1 MRAAN
6 ETTPSCTSPF
16 QGEEK
21 VCVSS
26 PERGGLGRG
35 RLRWRSASALVCLA
49 LVIVAVGLGACGR
62 KEKLTPPRGADYP
75 RQYPR
80 E

>member
-1 MRAAN
+1 MSRI
-6 ETTPSCTSPF
+6 
-16 QGEEK
+16 
-21 VCVSS
+21 
-26 PERGGLGRG
+26 
-35 RLRWRSASALVCLA
+35 LRNVTMLA
-49 LVIVAVGLGACGR
+49 LVLMVAVTASGCGR

>member
-1 MRAAN
+1 MSHMIRTITAIVLVL
-6 ETTPSCTSPF
+6 TTTVLLD
-16 QGEEK
+16 G
-21 VCVSS
+21 
-26 PERGGLGRG
+26 
-35 RLRWRSASALVCLA
+35 
-49 LVIVAVGLGACGR
+49 CGR

>member
-1 MRAAN
+1 MNKTPLNKTPLNKTPLNKTMRVLIA
-6 ETTPSCTSPF
+6 
-16 QGEEK
+16 
-21 VCVSS
+21 
-26 PERGGLGRG
+26 
-35 RLRWRSASALVCLA
+35 LA
-49 LVIVAVGLGACGR
+49 LVITAVAVQGCGR

>member
-1 MRAAN
+1 MTRMFRA
-6 ETTPSCTSPF
+6 
-16 QGEEK
+16 
-21 VCVSS
+21 
-26 PERGGLGRG
+26 LGV
-35 RLRWRSASALVCLA
+35 LMLTVTVLLVLD
-49 LVIVAVGLGACGR
+49 GCGR